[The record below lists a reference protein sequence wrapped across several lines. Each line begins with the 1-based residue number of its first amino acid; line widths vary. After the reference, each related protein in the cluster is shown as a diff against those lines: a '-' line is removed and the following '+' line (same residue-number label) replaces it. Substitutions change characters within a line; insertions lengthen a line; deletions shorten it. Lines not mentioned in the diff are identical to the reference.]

1 MARPKT
7 ASDDLPG
14 RLAGADRDP
23 RRLLS
28 KSRLRRPLV
37 VTVAAVIAA
46 VVIGGVTLAV
56 HAGPW
61 TASPI
66 ASAGSVSQSGL
77 LIEAVVEGG
86 PPPPPNASL
95 PSSQSVT
102 VTVSTSGT
110 VVLRLTLKSDV
121 RVRLLLPAGT
131 FTISG
136 ADGNAPCSGTSTFP
150 ITVGH
155 FISLTLTCDIR

>member
-1 MARPKT
+1 M
-7 ASDDLPG
+7 
-14 RLAGADRDP
+14 
-23 RRLLS
+23 
-28 KSRLRRPLV
+28 